1 MKYGLEYAGSRRVRR
16 GWGACVVRAGL
27 LVVLVAFLIWLVGSV
42 LGVIAETLEVS
53 SFRFQVSSGL
63 PLAMAATGGGVSPWV
78 ATVVAWGV
86 LSLCLVGIGVHAWR
100 RVMEWH
106 AVGEFVDELQ
116 RASNFDERSEG
127 SLVCEDMA
135 NNQGEVAET
144 DPFAARVQDGAMKT
158 GKVALT
164 SPDVRRIVEA
174 CQQECLDAR
183 TLVESARQTLSMDD
197 YEDALVGASRRL
209 KQVMSCLAN
218 LADDEFWE
226 TLARDERAEATEP
239 AEAGTTN
246 REGRAV
252 R

>member
-42 LGVIAETLEVS
+42 LWVLAETLEVS

-100 RVMEWH
+100 RVMEWY
-106 AVGEFVDELQ
+106 AVGEFVDDLQAACAGEEAGDRLKPGLRTGEPDHGLVPAATTSCADCARMARYYRNEL
-116 RASNFDERSEG
+116 E
-127 SLVCEDMA
+127 
-135 NNQGEVAET
+135 
-144 DPFAARVQDGAMKT
+144 RVQREADAD
-158 GKVALT
+158 VA
-164 SPDVRRIVEA
+164 RRIEVMNNG
-174 CQQECLDAR
+174 
-183 TLVESARQTLSMDD
+183 LVPA
-197 YEDALVGASRRL
+197 
-209 KQVMSCLAN
+209 
-218 LADDEFWE
+218 
-226 TLARDERAEATEP
+226 AT
-239 AEAGTTN
+239 T
-246 REGRAV
+246 EGGAV